1 LTKFTN
7 EGEFINL
14 LIFSNMSGF
23 FGVVSK
29 QDCVKDVFYGTD
41 YHSHLGTKRAGL
53 VFIVP
58 GKGFRRSIHTLENAY
73 FRSKFEDELK
83 EFSGNS
89 GMGIISDTDPQPI
102 LFNSHLGRF
111 AIATVSRLV
120 NIEELE
126 KGILERKRHFTENF
140 EGNINPTEVI
150 ANLICEKDSFV
161 SGIENV
167 FDNVKGSCS
176 LMILTDGGILAARDK
191 LGRTP
196 VVLGKK
202 NGAYAVASETCAFPN
217 TGFEIEYYLG
227 PGEIVKI
234 GDDGYK
240 QLRKPGEKMQICSF
254 LWVYYGYPP
263 SFYEGINVDE
273 CRYRCGACLAR
284 RDIVEADFVCGIPD
298 SGVGHAIGYGNEK
311 KIPNRRP
318 YSKYTAT
325 WPRSF
330 LPSFQEQRDL
340 VARMKLIP
348 NRAVIEGKKV
358 VFLDDSIV
366 RGTQL
371 KDNTNDMRKNGAAEI
386 HMRIACP
393 PLLYSCDF
401 LNFTQSRSPMEL
413 AARRAVKEL
422 GGEEKDLKEFSDPD
436 TTKYRKMV
444 EKIAEKL
451 DLDSLLYQRL
461 DDLVEAIGLPKEKLC
476 THCWD
481 GSSYF

>member
-1 LTKFTN
+1 MIKFTK
-7 EGEFINL
+7 GIYIVKL
-14 LIFSNMSGF
+14 LIINNMSGF
-23 FGVVSK
+23 FGVISAK
-29 QDCVKDVFYGTD
+29 DCVKEVFYGTD
-41 YHSHLGTKRAGL
+41 YHSHLGTKRAGM

-58 GKGFRRSIHTLENAY
+58 EKGFRRSIHTLENSY

-83 EFSGNS
+83 DFSGNS

-111 AIATVSRLV
+111 AIVTVSRLV
-120 NIEELE
+120 NIAELE
-126 KGILERKRHFTENF
+126 EKILKQKIHFTENF
-140 EGNINPTEVI
+140 EGNINPTEVV
-150 ANLICEKDSFV
+150 ANLICQKESFV

-167 FDNVKGSCS
+167 FENVKGSCS
-176 LMILTDGGILAARDK
+176 LMILTEGGIIAARDK

-196 VVLGKK
+196 IVLGRKE
-202 NGAYAVASETCAFPN
+202 GAFAAASETCAFPN

-227 PGEIVKI
+227 PGEIVHISK
-234 GDDGYK
+234 DGYT
-240 QLRKPGEKMQICSF
+240 QLRKPGDKMQICSF

-263 SFYEGINVDE
+263 SYYEGINVDE
-273 CRYRCGACLAR
+273 CRYRCGASIAR
-284 RDIVEADFVCGIPD
+284 RDTVEADFVCGIPD

-311 KIPNRRP
+311 KIPNKRP
-318 YSKYTAT
+318 YSKYTVT

-330 LPSFQEQRDL
+330 LPSLQEQRDL

-348 NRAVIEGKKV
+348 NRAVIEGKKM

-371 KDNTNDMRKNGAAEI
+371 KDNTNDMRKNGATEI

-401 LNFTQSRSPMEL
+401 LNFTQSRSPLEL
-413 AARRAVKEL
+413 AGRRAIKEMN
-422 GGEEKDLKEFSDPD
+422 GEEKDLKEYSNPD
-436 TTKYRKMV
+436 SEKYKKMV
-444 EKIAEKL
+444 KKVAENL